1 MFIKKDTRKV
11 VEILAEDGA
20 DPSKPLTELHLG
32 RRHAEFKGKVSV
44 LCQRAHKAALANVER
59 LSLYDDQL
67 TSIRGISLFAVHSN
81 LTELN
86 LGRNQLT
93 ELPDE
98 FGKLQSLRR
107 LWLDD
112 NKLSTFPECVLNLE
126 GLEVL
131 RLQNNDLKSIPPQIR
146 VLRSLRELAADNN
159 ELVEVPDTLTELTC
173 LAKLMLRQNSL
184 TALPSELGQLS
195 SLEMLAVSSNQ
206 LTSLP
211 ASIADCAALELVYV
225 NSNQLTEVPVMLMAL
240 PNLKEANLSN
250 NAITVAAWGECEFD
264 LKSGLFD
271 TAGGAKITM
280 LGCKLR
286 PLGGEAE
293 EDAPTS
299 ATKGLVAPELDAS
312 TAATAME
319 IVDF

>member
-1 MFIKKDTRKV
+1 M
-11 VEILAEDGA
+11 
-20 DPSKPLTELHLG
+20 
-32 RRHAEFKGKVSV
+32 
-44 LCQRAHKAALANVER
+44 
-59 LSLYDDQL
+59 
-67 TSIRGISLFAVHSN
+67 
-81 LTELN
+81 
-86 LGRNQLT
+86 
-93 ELPDE
+93 
-98 FGKLQSLRR
+98 
-107 LWLDD
+107 
-112 NKLSTFPECVLNLE
+112 
-126 GLEVL
+126 
-131 RLQNNDLKSIPPQIR
+131 
-146 VLRSLRELAADNN
+146 
-159 ELVEVPDTLTELTC
+159 
-173 LAKLMLRQNSL
+173 

-286 PLGGEAE
+286 PPGGQSRAHIRNLYDRPSLPIDRSTGLALTRAPRTSLTSRLMLTTPGEAE